1 MQMTHPRG
9 SQRQM
14 GLCFSRKIGITILY
28 TISFYCHAELVRN
41 KTNALPAPTP
51 FAVDK
56 VSTINAVAIGKNEFT
71 SDLLTLQMSSTG
83 AIQLLF
89 TSGKERF
96 GGFYYECKTEAG
108 TWNPML
114 LSKHN
119 IPGTVERKGNE
130 FVYETGIPLDKSS
143 QLQGLL
149 RQTSRIDDDGKI
161 NISAQIKVSD
171 PDKLKSQC
179 FSMVLTRAQIGGT
192 SIDIDGSLYKIKP
205 FLEKEVPFAL
215 IYEGRV
221 GKLILF
227 SDSND
232 KKIIL
237 DIDGTIRIRRSN
249 YGLLVDI
256 FPDGENGVI
265 NFKIT
270 PGMSC
275 TPALSEKYVGKIGEF
290 NFSRDEAMRLPF
302 RAGKNLLPNPSFE
315 QGFRYLFFP
324 QYVPGKYS
332 SEMWNLKPFQIDNEH
347 ARSGNKCLKII
358 SDNPSKGLVQWIATH
373 PVMLVPGK
381 YTFSCYARSNEKSGQ
396 KLTFHV
402 VPMPWGINVY
412 DKSKWPS
419 KTVGLDNEWRRH
431 ELTVNVSATVPLQVF
446 IWAESGSLAQCYV
459 DDMQL
464 EPGSEST
471 EYSFPSIAAAF
482 TTSAPDNFIEYG
494 DAVGAMLELQTAPG
508 EVGSVSIKVLDFFG
522 RSRYGSELSFRAD
535 NNGKAEIQLPLDFLP
550 RGIFVVECY
559 YRLAGGAEKYDFYR
573 LAIMSSL
580 HNQHRHKNMF
590 ANVYIDQYGTKQ
602 FYPELL
608 NRYKKIGI
616 GARAGIANGMKLLS
630 DEAKKYGVDTFSLS
644 VAHHKKYPDGKVR
657 FQIYNN
663 KVGYAIP
670 DYKMEVLLDDYRNL
684 GMEKPSEE
692 YLQQMEKVTE
702 QIVRLYPGVKQWC
715 FHVEFEGIFPEIAR
729 PGFCTDES
737 FMDFV
742 KMEMAVGRGIR
753 KVDPA
758 LAFGN
763 SPTANLNADRLEF
776 FDRLLKHMPMKYDV
790 ILAHLYRKR
799 PESPDLDRDFQSLFG
814 IMDKY
819 GYQETPVYCPEG
831 MHWSPYQISGL
842 IPENWC
848 AGIPWGPFSY
858 DMGWNEK
865 LSAAFRART
874 WLIGLKNQDRVKLIN
889 SSANF
894 TNFEMDAQL
903 TPFATQKIS
912 NTLGRLLGD
921 ATFQHESAVFPGTR
935 CYIFE
940 DSAKRPLAVLWS
952 FQEELEKGEI
962 SGPEFSLKLPGNPEF
977 FDLMEEKY
985 SLSPEI
991 DGSRRVVLSPFP
1003 IFIRGLP
1010 GETSEFIRACEQAAV
1025 LSPGI
1030 MPVKCR
1036 ANPVTPDKF
1045 KIELMALINK
1055 EIRIGLNCMNTVKEI
1070 PVSPKAPVNIEL
1082 PLPDLL
1088 TFDKI
1093 VSLNIPAT
1101 VFDKDNNKEF
1111 PLDFGFRGLLV
1122 KKTSQTI
1129 NVDGND
1135 DDWKN
1140 IPKVKFPSIILGRA
1154 MKGKVPAPDNLSGY
1168 FQIAWDERFLYLY
1181 VSVVDDKFEVNH
1193 YPNKYYDGWR
1203 NDSLQVGF
1211 DCASDARMKETGR
1224 LDENDWS
1231 YAFYP
1236 DADGLSMETYLFH
1249 VPDLQLT
1256 DGSVAA
1262 KANTVCNNVRSAFKK
1277 TSDGYAYELA
1287 FPARSIQPLSLKKG
1301 ATFGLGLLVNDCD
1314 GGREPGARLS
1324 ISPPQFSNPISRP
1337 DKYPVILLTN

>member
-1 MQMTHPRG
+1 MV
-9 SQRQM
+9 
-14 GLCFSRKIGITILY
+14 LWFLKKISVVILLI
-28 TISFYCHAELVRN
+28 ISFCCPAEPVRN
-41 KTNALPAPTP
+41 KTSTLPVSTP

-56 VSTINAVAIGKNEFT
+56 VSTINSVVINKNEFK

-119 IPGTVERKGNE
+119 IPNTIERKNNG
-130 FVYETGIPLDKSS
+130 FVYETEIPWDKAF
-143 QLQGLL
+143 QKKGLL
-149 RQTSRIDDDGKI
+149 RQATKVDNDGKI
-161 NISAQIKVSD
+161 SISAQIKV
-171 PDKLKSQC
+171 PDREKLNRQS

-192 SIDIDGSLYKIKP
+192 SIDIDGSIYQIKP
-205 FLEKEVPFAL
+205 FSGKEVPL
-215 IYEGRV
+215 EPIYEGRA
-221 GKLILF
+221 GKLVLF
-227 SDSND
+227 SDSKD

-237 DIDGTIRIRRSN
+237 DIDGMVRIRRWN
-249 YGLLVDI
+249 HGLLVDV
-256 FPDGENGVI
+256 FSDGEHEEI

-270 PGMSC
+270 PGMSY
-275 TPALSEKYVGKIGEF
+275 TPAPSEKYVDRIGEF

-302 RAGKNLLPNPSFE
+302 RAEKNLLPNPSFE

-324 QYVPGKYS
+324 QYVSGKYS
-332 SEMWNLKPFQIDNEH
+332 SEMWKTKPFQIDSEH
-347 ARSGNKCLKII
+347 ARSGNKCLKIV
-358 SDNPSKGLVQWIATH
+358 SDNSAKGLVQWIATH
-373 PVMLVPGK
+373 PVMLLPGK
-381 YTFSCYARSNEKSGQ
+381 YTFSCYARSHEKSGQ
-396 KLTFHV
+396 KLKFHV

-412 DKSKWPS
+412 DKSKWPF
-419 KTVGLDNEWRRH
+419 KTVDLDNEWRRY
-431 ELTVNVSATVPLQVF
+431 ELSVNVPATMPLQVF
-446 IWAESGSLAQCYV
+446 IWSESNSLAQCYV

-464 EPGSEST
+464 EPGTEST
-471 EYSFPSIAAAF
+471 EYSFPSIAAVL

-494 DAVGAMLELQTAPG
+494 DAVGAMLELQTAPDKAG
-508 EVGSVSIKVLDFFG
+508 TVSIKVLDFFG
-522 RSRYGSELSFRAD
+522 RSRYGSELSFRSD
-535 NNGKAEIQLPLDFLP
+535 DKGKAVIKLPFDFLP

-559 YRLAGGAEKYDFYR
+559 YRLAVGAEKYDFYR

-580 HNQHRHKNMF
+580 HNKHRLKNMF

-608 NRYKKIGI
+608 NRYRRIGI
-616 GARAGIANGMKLLS
+616 GARAGIANGMELLS

-657 FQIYNN
+657 FKMYNN

-670 DYKMEVLLDDYRNL
+670 NYKMEVLLDDYRNL
-684 GMEKPSEE
+684 GTERPSQE
-692 YLQQMEKVTE
+692 YLKKMEEVTE

-737 FMDFV
+737 FEDFI
-742 KMEMAVGRGIR
+742 KMETAVGRGIK

-799 PESPDLDRDFQSLFG
+799 PETPDLDRDFQSLFG

-831 MHWSPYQISGL
+831 MHWSPYQIAGL

-894 TNFEMDAQL
+894 TNFEMDVKL

-921 ATFQHESAVFPGTR
+921 AVFKHEAAVFPGTR

-940 DSAKRPLAVLWS
+940 DSAKCPIAVLWS
-952 FQEELEKGEI
+952 FQDELEKGEI
-962 SGPEFSLKLPGNPEF
+962 SGPEFSLNLPGNPEF

-985 SLSPEI
+985 SLPIET
-991 DGSRRVVLSPFP
+991 DGSRKIVLSPFP
-1003 IFIRGLP
+1003 VFIRGKP
-1010 GETSEFIRACEQAAV
+1010 GETAEFIRACDLATV

-1030 MPVKCR
+1030 MPVKAR
-1036 ANPVTPDKF
+1036 VAPVALDRF
-1045 KIELMALINK
+1045 KIELTTLINK
-1055 EIRIGLNCMNTVKEI
+1055 EIKVGINCMNTVREI
-1070 PVSPKAPVNIEL
+1070 QVSQKARVDIEL
-1082 PLPDLL
+1082 PLPDRLE
-1088 TFDKI
+1088 FNKI
-1093 VSLNIPAT
+1093 VSQSIPAT
-1101 VFDKDNNKEF
+1101 IIDKENAKEF
-1111 PLDFGFRGLLV
+1111 PLDFSFYGLPV
-1122 KKTSQTI
+1122 RKISRPI
-1129 NVDGND
+1129 NIDGNAN
-1135 DDWKN
+1135 DWEG
-1140 IPKVKFPSIILGRA
+1140 IPEINFPSILLGRA
-1154 MKGKVPAPDNLSGY
+1154 MKGKTPTPENLSGN
-1168 FQIAWDERFLYLY
+1168 FRIAWDEQFLYLY
-1181 VSVVDDKFEVNH
+1181 IRVVDDKFVVN
-1193 YPNKYYDGWR
+1193 YYSNKYYDGWR

-1211 DCASDARMKETGR
+1211 DCAGDARMNGKDQ

-1236 DADGLSMETYLFH
+1236 DAEGRNMETYLSH

-1256 DGSVAA
+1256 DGNTAA
-1262 KANTVCNNVRSAFKK
+1262 KINTVCNKVKSAFKK
-1277 TSDGYAYELA
+1277 TSDGYVYELA
-1287 FPARSIQPLSLKKG
+1287 FPARSLQPLSLKKG
-1301 ATFGLGLLVNDCD
+1301 SAFGMGLLVNDCD
-1314 GGREPGARLS
+1314 GAREPAARLS
-1324 ISPPQFSNPISRP
+1324 ISLPQFSNPINRP
-1337 DKYPVILLTN
+1337 DKYPVILLVD